1 MNRIQSV
8 NYYLSSISKYFLS
21 VNFVMWLDPRLIQR
35 VQFTEHART
44 PAMLPVQLE
53 SGNSVIRLP
62 SSARLQDYNITQRF
76 IPKFPEVI
84 LLHFDQHIGK
94 LYLDIGAQNPI
105 SHVENQI
112 IPKIIKPPKV
122 ANNFLIFVVELPPF
136 LTIQKSIQIAL

>member
-1 MNRIQSV
+1 
-8 NYYLSSISKYFLS
+8 
-21 VNFVMWLDPRLIQR
+21 MWLDPRLIQR

-62 SSARLQDYNITQRF
+62 SSSRLQEYNITQRF
-76 IPKFPEVI
+76 IPKFPAVI

-112 IPKIIKPPKV
+112 NTK
-122 ANNFLIFVVELPPF
+122 NHQ
-136 LTIQKSIQIAL
+136 TTQK